1 MSIPFDAALKQPVG
15 TGGVPNKATDQRT
28 VFQKD
33 DPLESDLARDN
44 ERANASLRGFCDEV
58 APQAKRYAMSIVRN
72 WGDAE
77 EIVQEA
83 FCKLVESENIKS
95 QNELTDQFQKVN
107 KSLFFTVVRN
117 LAIDLVRQ
125 KSRRKF
131 EAVDQHQIT
140 DPKREN
146 AGQLQKIESSVEA
159 IMERLPDQWNDAL
172 KLKINGQ
179 LSYEEISQ
187 VMNATRA
194 QVRTWIYRARKQLQ
208 KELKQQGFLEPN
220 GGLK

>member
-1 MSIPFDAALKQPVG
+1 MSIPFDAALKQSVG
-15 TGGVPNKATDQRT
+15 TGGVPNEATAQRT
-28 VFQKD
+28 VSQMDK
-33 DPLESDLARDN
+33 PLESDLIRDT
-44 ERANASLRGFCDEV
+44 EKANNSSHGFCDEV